1 LASVV
6 PLIAAVA
13 AAGLVLLIGR
23 ADGHWQFQRFF
34 EDMVRNVFLGSLVAG
49 VLLWLESRERAL
61 DARREEQAARD
72 RFNADVEHSRRMG
85 RIAVITRT
93 QLLSGDQPEDVSAEL
108 RTRSDR
114 MRESAAQLSIVRD
127 RWLQPAVADR
137 DRQWDADAEKAAGV
151 VWEYIE
157 HGHRTLLRSYLE
169 RIAREVPTG
178 ASPRKDRYASANER
192 FHDAF
197 GELIGARIATD
208 AAATE
213 HLVVVPFVHANTAP
227 RGAPEQL
234 PEACAA
240 DHIGVCAVEPLY
252 LLYMHLACT
261 RGDHDPLPEAQ
272 AHGLVPG
279 ILGPLVLEMGYAA
292 DALLDLSR
300 LVDASTED
308 ELADMARL

>member
-1 LASVV
+1 
-6 PLIAAVA
+6 
-13 AAGLVLLIGR
+13 
-23 ADGHWQFQRFF
+23 
-34 EDMVRNVFLGSLVAG
+34 
-49 VLLWLESRERAL
+49 
-61 DARREEQAARD
+61 
-72 RFNADVEHSRRMG
+72 MG

-127 RWLQPAVADR
+127 RWLRPAVADR

-151 VWEYIE
+151 VS
-157 HGHRTLLRSYLE
+157 GVHRTRPPDAPSLLPRAHRPRGSD
-169 RIAREVPTG
+169 G

-197 GELIGARIATD
+197 GELIGGRIATD

-213 HLVVVPFVHANTAP
+213 HLVVMPFVHANTAP

-261 RGDHDPLPEAQ
+261 RGDHDPVPEAQ

-279 ILGPLVLEMGYAA
+279 ILWPPRAGDGLRGRRP
-292 DALLDLSR
+292 
-300 LVDASTED
+300 
-308 ELADMARL
+308 ARPEPAGRCVHGG